1 MTGTEL
7 PICVSVASDLLFK
20 EENLRLLP
28 GQERRLMLLCF
39 LGPSYQHPEFPAAGN
54 WKA

>member
-28 GQERRLMLLCF
+28 GQVNQSITNSHIEAS
-39 LGPSYQHPEFPAAGN
+39 GVVSVT
-54 WKA
+54 KT